1 MTKPWLHLVKIDV
14 TTPLWR
20 SVRMTF
26 TFLKWGLRARLQG
39 SKHLALKFSL
49 YRWKG
54 LEVWMLKM
62 ASHEPIEHLQHKLCT
77 KEKPRVKLAVWL
89 PTTKIWESTWPRC
102 VRIKCNTP
110 LENFQGALQV
120 CFKPHPNRR
129 SKQGVMSCQSPESPN
144 RDSFGTPPWESREKN
159 AIWM

>member
-1 MTKPWLHLVKIDV
+1 
-14 TTPLWR
+14 
-20 SVRMTF
+20 MTF

-77 KEKPRVKLAVWL
+77 KEKPRVKLAV
-89 PTTKIWESTWPRC
+89 
-102 VRIKCNTP
+102 
-110 LENFQGALQV
+110 
-120 CFKPHPNRR
+120 
-129 SKQGVMSCQSPESPN
+129 
-144 RDSFGTPPWESREKN
+144 
-159 AIWM
+159 